1 MKINKRKAQVQLGE
15 SIFIVIFIILI
26 IVFGI
31 IFFSGA
37 EKDSMTKQAA
47 KYDDLS
53 TVALAQ
59 FASSLSELACS
70 KHEVEELSCYDLSKV
85 EAFASLLNNV
95 SLTSIT
101 REYYF
106 TQLGN
111 AKLEIDIVYSANGAH
126 QGEHILLYFNDIYP
140 GTEDHL
146 PVNGQ
151 PILMPISLFDPVSE
165 NTLFGVMTITKYT
178 RFFR

>member
-1 MKINKRKAQVQLGE
+1 MKLNKKAQVQLGE

-31 IFFSGA
+31 VFFSGA
-37 EKDSMTKQAA
+37 EKDNFTKQAA

-85 EAFASLLNNV
+85 KAFAKLLND
-95 SLTSIT
+95 SELTPIT

-111 AKLEIDIVYSANGAH
+111 SNVTIDVIYDTSGIS
-126 QGEHILLYFNDIYP
+126 QGEHIQLYFNDIYP
-140 GTEDHL
+140 GDEENPL
-146 PVNGQ
+146 PVNGK
-151 PILMPISLFDPVSE
+151 PILMPISLFDPVTG
-165 NTLFGVMTITKYT
+165 NTLFGVMTITKFG
-178 RFFR
+178 RVFR